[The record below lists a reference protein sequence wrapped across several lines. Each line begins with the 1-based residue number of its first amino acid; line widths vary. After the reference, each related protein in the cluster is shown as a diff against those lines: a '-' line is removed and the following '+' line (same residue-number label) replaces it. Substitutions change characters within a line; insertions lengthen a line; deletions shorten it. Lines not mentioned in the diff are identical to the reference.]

1 MRIGIDARMFH
12 KAGIRRYATE
22 LVRNLAGIDERND
35 YIVYLSSD
43 SRPENIGNLASNF
56 HPVYLKSPLFS
67 LGEHMDLISHLGKD
81 RPDVFHTTFDF
92 GVPLWP
98 VRNVVVTVHDVFF
111 GPCTFFRNY
120 KTRLMYQF
128 LTKRSVKK
136 ASIAVVISNFIKQKL
151 IECIPRMSEHRGR
164 IRVVPNGV
172 GTEFTPVRGPEEA
185 ERIRRKYGIR
195 DSYIFCVGSFASG
208 IKNLPGILKA
218 FSIMNDNLTDSH
230 QIVIAGEIFE
240 RVPEASDLIR
250 KMKRQNRVICLGY
263 VPDGEL
269 PSIYRNAEVFMFPSL
284 HEGFGIPVLEAMAC
298 GTPVITSN
306 ITGMPEVAGDAAL
319 LVDPYSID
327 EMRGGMER
335 VLTDVHLREDLSKKG
350 LKRANLFSWART
362 AERTLKI
369 YEEVGNG
376 KLR

>member
-1 MRIGIDARMFH
+1 MFH

-22 LVRNLAGIDERND
+22 LIRHLSGIDEKND

-43 SRPENIGNLASNF
+43 FRPVKIGGLSSNF

-67 LGEHMDLISHLGKD
+67 LGEHMDLISRLGKD

-120 KTRLMYQF
+120 KTRLTYQF
-128 LTKRSVKK
+128 LTRRSVKK

-151 IECIPRMSEHRGR
+151 IEYIPRMSENQDR

-172 GTEFTPVRGPEEA
+172 GTEFTPVQGPEET

-195 DSYIFCVGSFASG
+195 DRYIFCVGSFASG

-218 FSIMNDNLTDSH
+218 FSIMNNSLRESH
-230 QIVIAGEIFE
+230 QMVIAGKIFE
-240 RVPEASDLIR
+240 RIPEASDLLR
-250 KMKRQNRVICLGY
+250 KLKGQNRVICLGY
-263 VPDGEL
+263 VADAEL

-298 GTPVITSN
+298 GTPVLTSN

-319 LVDPYSID
+319 LVDPYNID
-327 EMRGGMER
+327 EMKGGMER
-335 VLTDVHLREDLSKKG
+335 MLTDDHLREDLSKKG
-350 LKRANLFSWART
+350 LQRAHLFSWATT

-369 YEEVGNG
+369 YEELGNG

>member
-12 KAGIRRYATE
+12 KAGVRRYATE
-22 LVRNLAGIDERND
+22 LIRNLAGIDESND

-43 SRPENIGNLASNF
+43 FRPVKMGSLSTNF
-56 HPVYLKSPLFS
+56 QTVYLKAPLFS
-67 LGEHMDLISHLGKD
+67 LGEHMDLISHLRND

-98 VRNVVVTVHDVFF
+98 VRNVIVTVHDVFF

-120 KTRLMYQF
+120 KTRFLYQF

-136 ASIAVVISNFIKQKL
+136 ASITVVISNFIKQKL
-151 IECIPRMSEHRGR
+151 IEYIPGMFENQDK

-172 GTEFTPVRGPEEA
+172 GTEFTPARGPDEE

-195 DSYIFCVGSFASG
+195 DRYIFCVGSFASG

-218 FSIMNDNLTDSH
+218 FSFMNDDLTESH
-230 QIVIAGEIFE
+230 QMVIAGEIFE
-240 RVPEASDLIR
+240 RIPEASDLIKKLKGR
-250 KMKRQNRVICLGY
+250 DRLVCLGY
-263 VPDGEL
+263 IPDAEL
-269 PSIYRNAEVFMFPSL
+269 PSIYRSAEVFMFPSL

-298 GTPVITSN
+298 GTPVITSSV
-306 ITGMPEVAGDAAL
+306 TGMPEVAGDAAL

-327 EMRGGMER
+327 EMRGGLEK

-350 LKRANLFSWART
+350 IQRAHHFSWAMT